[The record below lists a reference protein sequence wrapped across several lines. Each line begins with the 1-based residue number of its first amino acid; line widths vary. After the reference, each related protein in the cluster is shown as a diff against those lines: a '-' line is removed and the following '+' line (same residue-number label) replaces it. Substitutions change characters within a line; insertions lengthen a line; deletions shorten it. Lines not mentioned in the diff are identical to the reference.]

1 MSLNYAMLISS
12 KRRHR
17 LSWNILES
25 EDEFLSL
32 HHLCDLGPVT
42 CLSAGQCLR
51 LKHNSSG
58 SNPIHAP
65 HTPSF
70 HQDSTTLVILQFISD
85 VFSSVQFSRSGVS
98 NSLHPINRSTPGLP
112 VHHQLPLSWL
122 CHPTISS
129 SVIPFFSCPQSFPAS
144 GSFPM
149 SQLFASYG
157 QSIGVSAST
166 SVLPMNTQD

>member
-12 KRRHR
+12 NRRHR

-85 VFSSVQFSRSGVS
+85 VFSPVQFSHSVVS
-98 NSLHPINRSTPGLP
+98 NSLHPIKLSTPGLP
-112 VHHQLPLSWL
+112 VHHQLPE
-122 CHPTISS
+122 
-129 SVIPFFSCPQSFPAS
+129 A
-144 GSFPM
+144 
-149 SQLFASYG
+149 
-157 QSIGVSAST
+157 
-166 SVLPMNTQD
+166 TQTYVH